1 MSRRCRDELEMYEEA
16 EFDAETQQRLDCEVD
31 KLLKGY
37 DWTLSPLANKM
48 EKKRIH
54 VKRPMNAF
62 MVWAQAARRRL
73 GHQYPSLHNAE
84 LSKTLGKLWRILKED
99 EKRPFMEEAERLR
112 QLHKRQHPDYKY
124 QPRRRRGQ
132 GADSPSIGG
141 KEEPLTPPH
150 TPSEEDRLRLRG
162 GLTLLEPP
170 SSLAE
175 PTTNPE
181 FLGVATGVAPGIR
194 YSGPY
199 HHPGSEASLP
209 HSYTDLYSSQWR
221 CPPPAPLPTSTRAS
235 SSPTP
240 TSSALPQYTP
250 SPHSS
255 PLGRPDPSPSDYS
268 LVRPT
273 SSPSDY
279 SVVRPTSS
287 PSDYPAPSP
296 AVRGPETYLPSPM
309 RGSETYYTEYNQHY
323 YQAYYFSHRQD
334 WAPNQ

>member
-1 MSRRCRDELEMYEEA
+1 MS
-16 EFDAETQQRLDCEVD
+16 
-31 KLLKGY
+31 
-37 DWTLSPLANKM
+37 P
-48 EKKRIH
+48 
-54 VKRPMNAF
+54 
-62 MVWAQAARRRL
+62 
-73 GHQYPSLHNAE
+73 
-84 LSKTLGKLWRILKED
+84 
-99 EKRPFMEEAERLR
+99 
-112 QLHKRQHPDYKY
+112 
-124 QPRRRRGQ
+124 
-132 GADSPSIGG
+132 
-141 KEEPLTPPH
+141 
-150 TPSEEDRLRLRG
+150 

-170 SSLAE
+170 PSLAE
-175 PTTNPE
+175 PNTNPE
-181 FLGVATGVAPGIR
+181 FLGVATGVAPGIRSLVQYCVPSRPFVLLLCCVTIATCACCR

-296 AVRGPETYLPSPM
+296 AARGPETYLPSPM

>member
-1 MSRRCRDELEMYEEA
+1 MFE
-16 EFDAETQQRLDCEVD
+16 
-31 KLLKGY
+31 
-37 DWTLSPLANKM
+37 
-48 EKKRIH
+48 KRILFLTFVLRSH
-54 VKRPMNAF
+54 PSRTASFSGGADYKPRVPWSHHRGRT
-62 MVWAQAARRRL
+62 W
-73 GHQYPSLHNAE
+73 HQVSSVQYCLPS
-84 LSKTLGKLWRILKED
+84 
-99 EKRPFMEEAERLR
+99 RPFV
-112 QLHKRQHPDYKY
+112 
-124 QPRRRRGQ
+124 
-132 GADSPSIGG
+132 
-141 KEEPLTPPH
+141 
-150 TPSEEDRLRLRG
+150 
-162 GLTLLEPP
+162 LL
-170 SSLAE
+170 LCCVTI
-175 PTTNPE
+175 TTS
-181 FLGVATGVAPGIR
+181 ASCR

-199 HHPGSEASLP
+199 HHAGSEASLP

-296 AVRGPETYLPSPM
+296 AARGPETYLPSPM